1 MNCAPLKRWLAGH
14 STDGALVACVA
25 GLSSA
30 DLWLRPPNGMD
41 AVPRAQAKLRD
52 IEDRL
57 RKKEAAL
64 FESGGV
70 SAVIARDRQG
80 NVTFNFDEG
89 QPQHSVGARSNGK

>member
-1 MNCAPLKRWLAGH
+1 MCWPH
-14 STDGALVACVA
+14 
-25 GLSSA
+25 
-30 DLWLRPPNGMD
+30 
-41 AVPRAQAKLRD
+41 AQAKLRD

-64 FESGGV
+64 FESNGV

-89 QPQHSVGARSNGK
+89 QPAHSVGARSSNGSGGKL